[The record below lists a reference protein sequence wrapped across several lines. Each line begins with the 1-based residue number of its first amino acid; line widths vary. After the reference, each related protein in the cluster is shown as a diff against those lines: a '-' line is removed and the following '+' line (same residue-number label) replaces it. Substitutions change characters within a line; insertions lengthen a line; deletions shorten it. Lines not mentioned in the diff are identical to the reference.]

1 MTMTLKSQSKKN
13 LTRLKIFFKWKWSI
27 RTTIYYW
34 LNDNCYDVDFVLKI
48 DDDVYINSCNSAIAL
63 AKLPPVE
70 DKIYAF
76 IKFSLLLPRRA
87 QNL

>member
-1 MTMTLKSQSKKN
+1 M
-13 LTRLKIFFKWKWSI
+13 
-27 RTTIYYW
+27 
-34 LNDNCYDVDFVLKI
+34 

-76 IKFSLLLPRRA
+76 IKFKGKEARTKFILVCGLGGIFMNCVVLINES
-87 QNL
+87 